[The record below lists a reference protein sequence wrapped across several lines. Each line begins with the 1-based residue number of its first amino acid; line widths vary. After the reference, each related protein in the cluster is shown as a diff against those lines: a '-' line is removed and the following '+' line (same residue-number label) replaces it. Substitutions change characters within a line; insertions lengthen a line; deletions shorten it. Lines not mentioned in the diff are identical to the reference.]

1 MKKFCLSLIVF
12 AALLLA
18 CGCMAENGDVDNI
31 TDPNAEIGNNAAQ
44 GDTQEDADLV
54 YIHIYETTAAQM
66 ENTDSAAM
74 LENFVAENFQHE
86 ADGEVKI
93 CATDGYSMDTTA
105 DKVLDCTIEQTAEN
119 GTMLSDSEL
128 NVKNILY
135 IQFANEVIVFAQENI
150 NVGELLTSL
159 GMDKTI
165 PYTFTAADGF
175 DWATLGQ
182 DDTINSEIQPVDGS
196 VNVMVPSIPNNGSV
210 RDCLYFVPGHTQGA
224 ASSLVK

>member
-1 MKKFCLSLIVF
+1 
-12 AALLLA
+12 
-18 CGCMAENGDVDNI
+18 
-31 TDPNAEIGNNAAQ
+31 
-44 GDTQEDADLV
+44 
-54 YIHIYETTAAQM
+54 
-66 ENTDSAAM
+66 M